1 QGFALPG
8 IELRSL
14 ACKASALTTELQ
26 DSIYPMGFNFANY
39 VIGCKCGRGVSVI
52 GCKCGR
58 KSLYSDHELRVFK
71 DEERVR
77 RRLADDYDSD
87 EEEVVGQEIVSA
99 QDLEDSWDQK
109 LKKFSPA
116 KRNDRLSLNRKLE
129 DKLILLVKER
139 LGDEELW
146 LLPQGEWKPWESLRR
161 TAERT
166 LSLLCLSAGDK
177 LRACFLGKAPSGLY
191 KYRYPITLRSSG
203 YEGAKVFFFKAMLT
217 NGDLQTDV
225 KDHVWVTKSEL
236 QHYLK
241 PQYLKQLNRFVFDF

>member
-1 QGFALPG
+1 MEQ
-8 IELRSL
+8 E
-14 ACKASALTTELQ
+14 
-26 DSIYPMGFNFANY
+26 
-39 VIGCKCGRGVSVI
+39 
-52 GCKCGR
+52 

-116 KRNDRLSLNRKLE
+116 KRVQDADRENDRLSLNRKLE

-166 LSLLCLSAGDK
+166 LSALSGDK